1 MTNTG
6 TMTPFEQAERELR
19 LRGVI
24 LTKLPG
30 EFSIAC
36 GATMET
42 FEALEDAVE
51 AGRRIAASRPA
62 ALALKRPY
70 KPDHLLKPKYR
81 IRRRNRR
88 LGKPRVRYA
97 GRGRMA

>member
-1 MTNTG
+1 
-6 TMTPFEQAERELR
+6 MTPFEQAERELQ

-30 EFSIAC
+30 EFSVTC
-36 GATMET
+36 GGALET
-42 FEALEDAVE
+42 FEALKDAVD
-51 AGRRIAASRPA
+51 AGRRMAAARPSA
-62 ALALKRPY
+62 SALRRPY

-88 LGKPRVRYA
+88 LGKPRIRYA